1 MCQFV
6 ILAFFR
12 WSIYIQ
18 VTHNQ
23 KKKKQPMEIIE
34 NFGIISSISWNSN
47 GWKDDPTEKD
57 LKKSNYGFV
66 KENAHAH
73 EALNFG
79 HEIYPAEEE
88 DYYIAYTPIFN
99 RLPNAEKS
107 RNVSIVFFISTDYEN
122 KKMIVGCYGYPII
135 GGVNRQAEH
144 EKFNEY
150 DFGNVSS
157 HIGDIIYFDNY
168 VEINNDLAKELSLLP
183 DGKKISQQ
191 GFNYLNSDNV
201 LNILSLAFQ
210 KNSENKAFNDLIE
223 NLKIDTGFTKEIN
236 ELVDARAVIKTTAG
250 NSLKNIRALEKR
262 MKRATPE
269 IKERISRYIERGE
282 IAKQIK
288 KVTNYKCLVCEQ
300 LGENPHSFKKKN
312 GDFYIE
318 THHVEQVSKLKKGSL
333 SATNLI
339 TVCANHHRQLHY
351 GNSELLND
359 DDQKF
364 VFSIEGEE
372 IEIEKIKIE

>member
-1 MCQFV
+1 
-6 ILAFFR
+6 
-12 WSIYIQ
+12 
-18 VTHNQ
+18 
-23 KKKKQPMEIIE
+23 MEIIE

-57 LKKSNYGFV
+57 LKKSNYDFV

-107 RNVSIVFFISTDYEN
+107 RNVSIVFFISTDYKNEN

-144 EKFNEY
+144 EKFEEY

-157 HIGDIIYFDNY
+157 HINDIIYFENY
-168 VEINNDLAKELSLLP
+168 VEINNDLANEMKLLP
-183 DGKKISQQ
+183 EGKKISQQ

-210 KNSENKAFNDLIE
+210 KNSENKAFHNLIE

-236 ELVDARAVIKTTAG
+236 ELVDAREIIKTNSG
-250 NSLKNIRALEKR
+250 NSLKNIRTLEKR

-269 IKERISRYIERGE
+269 VKERISRYIERGA
-282 IAKQIK
+282 IANHIK
-288 KVTNYKCLVCEQ
+288 KVTDYKCLICEQ
-300 LGENPHSFKKKN
+300 LGENPYSFKKKN
-312 GDFYIE
+312 GNHYVE
-318 THHVEQVSKLKKGSL
+318 THHVEQVSNLKKGSL
-333 SATNLI
+333 SVANLI

-351 GNSELLND
+351 GNSELLSD
-359 DDQKF
+359 DDEKF
-364 VFSIEGEE
+364 VFKIDDTK
-372 IEIEKIKIE
+372 IEIEKIKIK